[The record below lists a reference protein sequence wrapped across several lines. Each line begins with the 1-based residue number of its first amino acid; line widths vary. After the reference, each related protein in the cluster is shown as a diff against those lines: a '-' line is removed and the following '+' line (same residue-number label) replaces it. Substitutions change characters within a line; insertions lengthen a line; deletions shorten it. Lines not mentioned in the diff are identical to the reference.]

1 MKFKYHKLIH
11 MKQYLIIVLSY
22 CIVACNNTV
31 DDTNISKND
40 TLSEVEKHLPENALK
55 GLVVADE
62 LEIKK
67 FATEPMLQNP
77 TNIDVDERGRVWVT
91 EAYNYRPAISGNPTN
106 PKGDRIMI
114 LEDIDGDGNADTS
127 KIFYQDSSLNAP
139 LGICVLGNKVIVSQS
154 PYIWAIYDDN
164 NDDKA
169 DRKEIMFSGIGGDQH
184 DHGAHAITFGADGKL
199 YFNIGNE
206 GHTLK
211 DKDGKDILDQA
222 GDVIGP
228 TKYKQGMVF
237 RCNTDG
243 SNVECLGN
251 NFRNPF
257 EVAVDSYGTLWQSDN
272 DDDGNQGTR
281 INYVMPYGNYG
292 YTDEI
297 TGEGWDA
304 NRINI
309 EDSIPLRH
317 WHLNDPGEIPNLL
330 QTGAGSPT
338 GMLIYEGD
346 LLPKK
351 FQGQMIHCDAGPNV
365 VRSYPVTKN
374 GAGYTAEIINIVEGK
389 NDKWFR
395 PSDVCVAPDGSLII
409 ADWYDPGVGGHQ
421 AGDQIRGRI
430 YRIAPKETP
439 YKIKSENYTT
449 PEGAVHALCNPNLSI
464 RYHAYNV
471 LMEMGASS
479 VPALEK
485 KWSTS
490 DNPRFKARAF
500 WALVR
505 INQNEKSNYIKQAI
519 SNENS
524 DIRILGIRAATELGE
539 DLIPIIRQLSMDKN
553 MQVKRECA
561 IALRHLKSSE
571 AAPLWANLA
580 AEYTGEDRW
589 FLEAL
594 GIGADKQWDTFLP
607 AYMNKIN
614 SSLNHAGAKD
624 IIWRARTDKSI
635 PLLASL
641 ASDSST
647 SLKNRLRYFR
657 AFEFNSGSLKY
668 QYLAQMLHQNKNH
681 DIELSKTIL
690 YCLNKATVLQS
701 IEAQKSLQ
709 TVLINLIGTQEY
721 IDLVRKFEVKTEN
734 KNLLAIAISKCN
746 EDIGVEAAEIL
757 LKVGGSKLIAPIFK
771 DNDTSKQYSLITSL
785 SKVGSKKSVEVL
797 EKIMISKSL
806 PKELR
811 KKAAQHIGKSDFG
824 ETRVLFLLKTN
835 KIPAVIIKDVVKSVE
850 DSWRTSVKQEA
861 LSYISVDHTPTKAR
875 NIPTIGELTSLKP
888 NSLNGKTIFMNNCAS
903 CHMVNEIGKDFG
915 PKLSAIGSKLP
926 KEAILESI
934 VNPSSGIGFGY
945 EGWSITLKDGS
956 TTAGIISGKT
966 DDEISIKYPGG
977 VNAKIKTSD
986 IKSKKQMEKSMM
998 TAGLYENFS
1007 NQGMA
1012 DLLEYLSAL
1021 KK

>member
-1 MKFKYHKLIH
+1 MPIKYDKLIH
-11 MKQYLIIVLSY
+11 VKQFLIILLSY
-22 CIVACNNTV
+22 CIVACNNSIDNAEKT
-31 DDTNISKND
+31 KND
-40 TLSEVEKHLPENALK
+40 SIIEAEKHQPENALK
-55 GLVVADE
+55 GLVVTDQ

-91 EAYNYRPAISGNPTN
+91 EAYNYRPAITGNPTN

-154 PYIWAIYDDN
+154 PFIWALYDDN

-169 DRKEIMFSGIGGDQH
+169 DRKEIMFSGIGGEQH

-199 YFNIGNE
+199 YFNVGNE

-211 DKDGKDILDQA
+211 DKNGKDILDQD

-228 TKYKQGMVF
+228 KKYKQGMVF

-243 SNVECLGN
+243 SHVECLGN

-338 GMLIYEGD
+338 GMTIYEGD
-346 LLPKK
+346 LLPKE

-365 VRSYPVTKN
+365 VRAYPVSKK
-374 GAGYTAEIINIVEGK
+374 GAGYTASIINLVEGK
-389 NDKWFR
+389 EDKWFR

-421 AGDQIRGRI
+421 AGDQVRGRI
-430 YRIAPKETP
+430 YRLAPKETA
-439 YKIKSENYTT
+439 YKIKSENYAT
-449 PEGAVHALCNPNLSI
+449 PEGAIQALCNPNLST

-471 LMEMGASS
+471 LMGMGTSA

-485 KWSTS
+485 TWSTS

-519 SNENS
+519 TNENS
-524 DIRILGIRAATELGE
+524 DIRILGIRAAKELGE
-539 DLIPIIRQLSMDKN
+539 DLIPIIRQLSKDKD

-561 IALRHLKSSE
+561 IALRRLKSKE
-571 AAPLWANLA
+571 AATLWADLA
-580 AEYTGEDRW
+580 TEYTGDDRW
-589 FLEAL
+589 YLEAL
-594 GIGADKQWDTFLP
+594 GIGADKQWDSFLP
-607 AYMNKIN
+607 AYLSKIN
-614 SSLNHAGAKD
+614 SSLDRAGAKD

-635 PLLASL
+635 PMLASL
-641 ASDSST
+641 ASNSSI
-647 SLKNRLRYFR
+647 SLKSRLRYFR
-657 AFEFNSGSLKY
+657 AFEFNNGSLKY
-668 QYLAQMLHQNKNH
+668 TYLLKMLHDSKNQ
-681 DIELSKTIL
+681 DAELDKTIL
-690 YCLNKATVLQS
+690 YCLNKASVLQS
-701 IEAQKSLQ
+701 LDAQKSLQ
-709 TVLINLIGTQEY
+709 SVLHSSLGTQEY
-721 IDLVRKFEVKTEN
+721 IDLVKKFEVKTEN
-734 KNLLAIAISKCN
+734 DNLLALAISKSN
-746 EDIGVEAAEIL
+746 EDLGKEAAEIL
-757 LKVGGSKLIAPIFK
+757 LKVNGSNLIDPIFK
-771 DNDTSKQYSLITSL
+771 GNDTSKQYSLINSL
-785 SKVGSKKSVEVL
+785 SKVGSKQSVEVL
-797 EKIMISKSL
+797 EKIMTSEIL
-806 PKELR
+806 PEELR

-824 ETRVLFLLKTN
+824 ETRVLILLKNN
-835 KIPAVIIKDVVKSVE
+835 KIPTLIKKDVVKSVE
-850 DSWRTSVKQEA
+850 DSWRKSVREEA
-861 LSYISVDHTPTKAR
+861 LSYLADNNTTSKTR
-875 NIPTIGELTSLKP
+875 NVPTIAELNSLKP
-888 NSLNGKTIFMNNCAS
+888 NSSHGKELFLTNCSS
-903 CHMVNEIGKDFG
+903 CHMIHTIGKDFG

-926 KEAILESI
+926 KEGILASI
-934 VNPSSGIGFGY
+934 IHPSSGIGFGY
-945 EGWSITLKDGS
+945 EGWTITLKDGS
-956 TTAGIISGKT
+956 TTAGILSGQSEN
-966 DDEISIKYPGG
+966 EIAIKYPGG

-998 TAGLYENFS
+998 PEELYQTLS
-1007 NQGMA
+1007 NQEIA
-1012 DLLEYLSAL
+1012 DLINYLSEQ